1 MILYKNN
8 MNHSDSAPNN
18 PGRPKR
24 WRLTAA
30 CLLLT
35 VTRLCLGA
43 TQPADTVLLHGH
55 IYTANPQQRWVE
67 ALAIRGDSILAVGT
81 TAEIEKLRS
90 PSTKVVELAGRMV
103 MPGIIDDHTH
113 FIWGSAGLV
122 GVQLAT
128 ARTVA
133 EVKERLSAFAKAH
146 PSDTF
151 VYGAG
156 WQYGFFPPSG
166 LPTKEMLDQYFPNRP
181 VEIMSGDGHSL
192 WVNTKALNMA
202 GITRDTPDPSGESH
216 GIIIHDAKGEP
227 TGVLEESAKQLIMA
241 KLPFSHEQKVA
252 FLKVGMREANSHGVT
267 SVVNATGDI
276 PEMEL
281 YRELHQKDL
290 LTVRMT
296 TAFAVD
302 VGVKHTLSPAE
313 LASFEEARKRFHTGD
328 WVRAGV
334 IKFFADGVIE
344 THTAAML
351 QPYAN
356 KPGDSGTTLYTPE
369 QFRKYFLELD
379 KRGFQVMTH
388 SIGDGAVRTVLDA
401 YQYVE
406 KTDGPRDRRWRVEHI
421 ETIHPNDVPRFAQQH
436 VIASIQPWCCPHE
449 DKPWADNVGPHI
461 ADTEGLRWHDIEAAN
476 ATVALG
482 SDWPVTPLN
491 PFPTMELSITRQG
504 GAGKAHPPFHLDQA
518 FTLEQVLDGYTRN
531 SAYAEFMDQR
541 LGTLKP
547 GMLADLIVLSQ
558 DLSKIPPSKIGQTK
572 VLLTLVGG
580 KEVWRGSM

>member
-1 MILYKNN
+1 MTQEHRAMRKVRFLQRRYII
-8 MNHSDSAPNN
+8 
-18 PGRPKR
+18 
-24 WRLTAA
+24 AA
-30 CLLLT
+30 GLLLAAT
-35 VTRLCLGA
+35 TLCMA
-43 TQPADTVLLHGH
+43 AAPPADMLLLHGH
-55 IYTANPQQRWVE
+55 IYTANPRQRWVE
-67 ALAIRGDSILAVGT
+67 ALAIRGDSIVAAGT
-81 TAEIEKLRS
+81 TAEIEKLRA
-90 PSTKVVELAGRMV
+90 PSTRVIDLAGRMV

-122 GVQLAT
+122 GVRLAG
-128 ARTVA
+128 ARTVD
-133 EVKERLSAFAKAH
+133 EVKQRLSEYATAH
-146 PSDTF
+146 PDEKF

-156 WQYGFFPPSG
+156 WEYGFFPPSG
-166 LPTKEMLDQYFPNRP
+166 LPTKEILDQYYPNRP

-192 WVNTKALNMA
+192 WVNSKALTMA
-202 GITRDTPDPSGESH
+202 GITRNTPDPGGDSH

-227 TGVLEESAKQLIMA
+227 TGVLEEAAKQLIMA
-241 KLPFSHEQKVA
+241 RLPFSHDQKVA

-267 SVVNATGDI
+267 SVVNATGDTSD
-276 PEMEL
+276 MEL
-281 YRELHQKDL
+281 YQELHQYDA

-302 VGVKHTLSPAE
+302 VGVKHTMSPQE
-313 LASFEEARKRFHTGD
+313 LAEFEQARKRFTGD

-334 IKFFADGVIE
+334 IKFFSDGVIE

-356 KPGDSGTTLYTPE
+356 KPGDSGATLYTPE

-406 KTDGPRDRRWRVEHI
+406 KIDGPRDRRWRVEHI
-421 ETIHPNDVPRFAQQH
+421 ETISPHDVGRFATQH

-461 ADTEGLRWHDIEAAN
+461 SDTEGLRWHDIEAAN
-476 ATVALG
+476 AVVALG
-482 SDWPVTPLN
+482 SDWPVTPIN
-491 PFPTMELSITRQG
+491 PFPTMELSITRKG
-504 GAGKAHPPFHLDQA
+504 GKGSAHPPFHLHQA

-531 SAYAEFMDQR
+531 SAYAEFMDKR
-541 LGTLKP
+541 LGTLEP
-547 GMLADLIVLSQ
+547 GKLADLIVLSQ
-558 DLSKIPPSKIGQTK
+558 DLSKIPPSSIGQTK

-580 KEVWRGSM
+580 KEVWRKELSSR

>member
-1 MILYKNN
+1 
-8 MNHSDSAPNN
+8 MNQTHGVTRQVIISQRRHIVVAS
-18 PGRPKR
+18 
-24 WRLTAA
+24 
-30 CLLLT
+30 LLLAAT
-35 VTRLCLGA
+35 TLCLGA
-43 TQPADTVLLHGH
+43 TPPADTVLLHGH

-67 ALAIRGDSILAVGT
+67 ALAIRGDSIVAVGT
-81 TAEIEKLRS
+81 TAEVEKLRA
-90 PSTKVVELAGRMV
+90 PSTKVIDLAGRMV

-122 GVQLAT
+122 GVQLAG

-133 EVKERLSAFAKAH
+133 EVKQRLSAYAKAH
-146 PSDTF
+146 PEETF

-156 WQYGFFPPSG
+156 WEYGFFPPTG
-166 LPTKEMLDQYFPNRP
+166 LPTKEILDEYYPNRP

-192 WVNTKALNMA
+192 WVNTKALTMA
-202 GITRDTPDPSGESH
+202 GVTRDTPDPGGDSH
-216 GIIIHDAKGEP
+216 GIIIHDTKGEP
-227 TGVLEESAKQLIMA
+227 TGVLEEAAKQLIIA
-241 KLPFSHEQKVA
+241 RLPFSHEQKVA

-276 PEMEL
+276 AEMEL
-281 YRELHQKDL
+281 YQELHQHDA

-296 TAFAVD
+296 TAFGVD
-302 VGVKHTLSPAE
+302 VGVKHTLSPQE
-313 LASFEEARKRFHTGD
+313 LADFEQARKRFTGD

-334 IKFFADGVIE
+334 IKFFSDGVIE

-406 KTDGPRDRRWRVEHI
+406 KIDGPRDRRWRVEHI
-421 ETIHPNDVPRFAQQH
+421 ETINPTDVPRFAQQH

-449 DKPWADNVGPHI
+449 DRPWADNVGPHI
-461 ADTEGLRWHDIEAAN
+461 SDTEGLRWHDIEAAH
-476 ATVALG
+476 AVVALG
-482 SDWPVTPLN
+482 SDWPVTPIN

-504 GAGKAHPPFHLDQA
+504 GRGSAHPPYHLDQA

-531 SAYAEFMDQR
+531 SAYAEFMEKR
-541 LGTLKP
+541 LGTLEP
-547 GMLADLIVLSQ
+547 GKLADLIVLSQ
-558 DLSKIPPSKIGQTK
+558 DLSKVPPSSIGQTE

-580 KEVWRGSM
+580 KEVWRKELPSR

>member
-1 MILYKNN
+1 
-8 MNHSDSAPNN
+8 MNQRHRSTS
-18 PGRPKR
+18 KR
-24 WRLTAA
+24 TISPICITAA
-30 CLLLT
+30 SLL
-35 VTRLCLGA
+35 LGA
-43 TQPADTVLLHGH
+43 TNLCMAAAPPADTVLLHGH

-67 ALAIRGDSILAVGT
+67 AVAIRGDNIVAVGT
-81 TAEIEKLRS
+81 TAEVEKLHG
-90 PSTKVVELAGRMV
+90 PSTKVIDLAGRMV

-122 GVQLAT
+122 GVRLAG
-128 ARTVA
+128 ARTVD
-133 EVKERLSAFAKAH
+133 EVKQRLSAYATAH
-146 PSDTF
+146 PDEKF

-156 WQYGFFPPSG
+156 WEYGFFPPSG
-166 LPTKEMLDQYFPNRP
+166 LPTKEILDQYYPNRP

-192 WVNTKALNMA
+192 WVNSKALAMA
-202 GITRDTPDPSGESH
+202 GITKNTPDPGGDSH

-227 TGVLEESAKQLIMA
+227 TGVLEEAAKQLIMA
-241 KLPFSHEQKVA
+241 RLPFSHDQKVGY
-252 FLKVGMREANSHGVT
+252 LKVGMREANSHGVT
-267 SVVNATGDI
+267 SVVNATGDTSD
-276 PEMEL
+276 MEL
-281 YRELHQKDL
+281 YQELHQHGA

-302 VGVKHTLSPAE
+302 VGVKHTMSPQE
-313 LASFEEARKRFHTGD
+313 LADFEQARKRFTGD

-334 IKFFADGVIE
+334 IKFFSDGVIE

-421 ETIHPNDVPRFAQQH
+421 ETINPSDVPRFAQQH

-449 DKPWADNVGPHI
+449 DRPWADNVGAHI
-461 ADTEGLRWHDIEAAN
+461 SDTEGLRWHDIEAAN
-476 ATVALG
+476 AVVALG
-482 SDWPVTPLN
+482 SDWPVTPIN
-491 PFPTMELSITRQG
+491 PFPTMQVSITRQ
-504 GAGKAHPPFHLDQA
+504 AGRGTAHPPFHLDQA

-531 SAYAEFMDQR
+531 SAYAEFMEKR
-541 LGTLKP
+541 LGTLEP
-547 GMLADLIVLSQ
+547 GKLADLIVLSQ
-558 DLSKIPPSKIGQTK
+558 DLSKIPPSSIGKTE
-572 VLLTLVGG
+572 VVLTLVGG
-580 KEVWRGSM
+580 KEVWRKE

>member
-1 MILYKNN
+1 
-8 MNHSDSAPNN
+8 MNQEHRAM
-18 PGRPKR
+18 RKVR
-24 WRLTAA
+24 FLQRRYTIAA
-30 CLLLT
+30 GLLLAAT
-35 VTRLCLGA
+35 TLCMA
-43 TQPADTVLLHGH
+43 AAPPAADMLLLHGH

-67 ALAIRGDSILAVGT
+67 ALAVRGDSIVAAGT
-81 TAEIEKLRS
+81 TAEIEKLRA
-90 PSTKVVELAGRMV
+90 PSTRIIDLAGRMA

-122 GVQLAT
+122 GVQLAG
-128 ARTVA
+128 ARTVD
-133 EVKERLSAFAKAH
+133 EVKQRLSAYAKAH

-156 WQYGFFPPSG
+156 WQYGFFPPGG
-166 LPTKEMLDQYFPNRP
+166 LPTKEILDQYYPNRP

-192 WVNTKALNMA
+192 WVNSKALTMA
-202 GITRDTPDPSGESH
+202 GITRNTPDPGGDSH
-216 GIIIHDAKGEP
+216 GIIIHDTRGEP
-227 TGVLEESAKQLIMA
+227 TGVLEEAAKQLIMA
-241 KLPFSHEQKVA
+241 RLPFSHDQKVA

-267 SVVNATGDI
+267 SVVNATGDTSD
-276 PEMEL
+276 MEL
-281 YRELHQKDL
+281 YQELHQYDA

-302 VGVKHTLSPAE
+302 VGVKHTMSSQE
-313 LASFEEARKRFHTGD
+313 LAEFEQARKRFTGD

-334 IKFFADGVIE
+334 IKFFSDGVIE

-356 KPGDSGTTLYTPE
+356 KPGDSGATLYTPE

-406 KTDGPRDRRWRVEHI
+406 KIDGPRDRRWRVEHI
-421 ETIHPNDVPRFAQQH
+421 ETINPNDVGRFARQH

-461 ADTEGLRWHDIEAAN
+461 SDTEGLRWHDIEAAN
-476 ATVALG
+476 AVVALG
-482 SDWPVTPLN
+482 SDWPVTPIN
-491 PFPTMELSITRQG
+491 PFPTMELSITRKG
-504 GAGKAHPPFHLDQA
+504 GKGSAHPPFHLDQA
-518 FTLEQVLDGYTRN
+518 FTLEQILDGYTRN
-531 SAYAEFMDQR
+531 SAYAEFMDKR
-541 LGTLKP
+541 LGTLEP
-547 GMLADLIVLSQ
+547 GKLADLIVLSQ
-558 DLSKIPPSKIGQTK
+558 DLSKIPPSSIGQTR

-580 KEVWRGSM
+580 KEVWRKELSSR